1 MSWGGRGRG
10 RGSSNAVSTGG
21 NTWKRGQPTSMTTN
35 LGGAS
40 SNTCSWVRPK
50 GNDVDKKK
58 ANNDEVEEVLAKEIV
73 ADSGGDALSASPE
86 KKEQK
91 PILKGGPKPS
101 GGSKVW
107 KRKSDDNNGD
117 NDKSKAHV
125 RPRKQNPPPRSIPK
139 KGNRNVSRGNG
150 AKAPAAKRIRLDK
163 GGSNDATSKS
173 DEDKTSDNDTDMP
186 EAGQAKRDGNA
197 ATLTAFAYR
206 EIGAAERGRGRGRG
220 RGNTKSAGNIGL
232 VRVRAELQSTT
243 KICPT
248 FARGINCD
256 DEYCRKRHDVP
267 SECARPLCSFFQRH
281 GQCRKGDD
289 CPFAHV
295 KVDPRAA
302 VCSSF
307 QLLGYCEDPNCA
319 FKHVLK

>member
-1 MSWGGRGRG
+1 M
-10 RGSSNAVSTGG
+10 
-21 NTWKRGQPTSMTTN
+21 
-35 LGGAS
+35 
-40 SNTCSWVRPK
+40 
-50 GNDVDKKK
+50 
-58 ANNDEVEEVLAKEIV
+58 AKEIV

-125 RPRKQNPPPRSIPK
+125 RPRQQNPPPRSMPK
-139 KGNRNVSRGNG
+139 RGNRSVGRGNK

-173 DEDKTSDNDTDMP
+173 DEDNTYDNDTDMP

-206 EIGAAERGRGRGRG
+206 ELGGR
-220 RGNTKSAGNIGL
+220 
-232 VRVRAELQSTT
+232 
-243 KICPT
+243 
-248 FARGINCD
+248 
-256 DEYCRKRHDVP
+256 RKRP
-267 SECARPLCSFFQRH
+267 WARPR
-281 GQCRKGDD
+281 
-289 CPFAHV
+289 
-295 KVDPRAA
+295 PR
-302 VCSSF
+302 
-307 QLLGYCEDPNCA
+307 QY
-319 FKHVLK
+319 K